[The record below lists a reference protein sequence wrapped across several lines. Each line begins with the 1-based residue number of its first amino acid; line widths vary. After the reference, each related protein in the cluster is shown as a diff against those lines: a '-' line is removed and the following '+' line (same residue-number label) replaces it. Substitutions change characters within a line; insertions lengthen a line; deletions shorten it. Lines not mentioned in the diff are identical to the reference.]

1 MRRPRA
7 FLLLLLLVLSGGAT
21 AGTVVVQHDR
31 TPVMD
36 GAKTIALLSKG
47 TRLTVSKTNGDWF
60 GVRITVSGKVAFGWV
75 HRKHVKAPEQAA
87 GLEAEAEQEF
97 ARLKAKAEALTKEGR
112 FAEAMEVA
120 DGFPARYWKTK
131 AGSRM
136 RQYGLELE
144 KRAGGNLP
152 TTPTPTPTPSPKGK
166 ASDMEKKAEAEFK
179 KRKAQADKLAKEGK
193 LAEALQALDG
203 FPAQYARTKWAQEI
217 GKLRAELQKK
227 GQFLTADVRQAI
239 ERLVGEGKY
248 DVALERLK
256 TARGTVPES
265 NPEAKATT
273 GYIELH
279 KKTAAIEPGK
289 TPSDFVA
296 ADPYKDDKTYH
307 RALSGLLHV
316 IGPQGKQIKLTM
328 GKHTMGINVPT
339 VAQQVAGA
347 KQAMALYP
355 WSANLHFFLARVYAR
370 DGKLAEALAAYAR
383 AIALDHGHT
392 ITSLEAELERAR
404 VLVRQKKANQAVQH
418 LKPALAR
425 RPKDFLLHAALG
437 DAYLGA
443 GQKSRAVAAWKQ
455 SLKLNAMQIE
465 LPARIRQAEGRPAA
479 AKPRQKLALPELFK
493 SVQDSCVMVN
503 AIREVKGKKAVSN
516 GSGFVIRSDGLIA
529 TNFHVIATGGK
540 IVVRVKREGKFVVI
554 PDVQVVL
561 LAPLQDIELLK
572 VDARQHRF
580 RPVRLGTAKDVLPG
594 EDVVVVG
601 NPGGGNVILDYTIT
615 RGIVS
620 NRDRVINNN
629 HFIQTDAGINP
640 GNSGGPMFNMKGE
653 VIGMVTLR
661 AMLMTRVGLALHV
674 DAVKGLLP
682 STFPISQ

>member
-1 MRRPRA
+1 MRSPRVP
-7 FLLLLLLVLSGGAT
+7 LLLLLLATALSGIAGG
-21 AGTVVVQHDR
+21 GTVVVQHDR

-60 GVRITVSGKVAFGWV
+60 GVRVTVSGKVAFGWV

-97 ARLKAKAEALTKEGR
+97 ARLKARAEALAKEGK
-112 FAEAMEVA
+112 FAEAVEVA

-152 TTPTPTPTPSPKGK
+152 TTPTPGPSPKGK
-166 ASDMEKKAEAEFK
+166 ASDLEKKAEAEFK

-193 LAEALQALDG
+193 LAEALKALDG
-203 FPAQYARTKWAQEI
+203 FPAQYARTKWAKEI
-217 GKLRAELQKK
+217 GKLRADVQKK

-248 DVALERLK
+248 GEAQERLK
-256 TARGTVPES
+256 AARGTVPES
-265 NPEAKATT
+265 NPEAKATK

-279 KKTAAIEPGK
+279 KKAAAIEPGK

-296 ADPYKDDKTYH
+296 ADPYKDDKTYL

-316 IGPQGKQIKLTM
+316 IGPQGKRINLKM

-339 VAQQVAGA
+339 VAQQIAGA
-347 KQAMALYP
+347 KKAMALYP

-370 DGKLAEALAAYAR
+370 DGKPAEALAAYAR

-392 ITSLEAELERAR
+392 IVSLEAELERAR

-455 SLKLNAMQIE
+455 SFKLNAMQIE

-479 AKPRQKLALPELFK
+479 AKPRPKLALPELFK

-503 AIREVKGKKAVSN
+503 AIRQIKGKKAVSN

-529 TNFHVIATGGK
+529 TNFHVIAMGGK

-561 LAPLQDIELLK
+561 LAPLQDIALLK

-580 RPVRLGTAKDVLPG
+580 RPVPLGTAKDVLPG

-640 GNSGGPMFNMKGE
+640 GNS
-653 VIGMVTLR
+653 
-661 AMLMTRVGLALHV
+661 
-674 DAVKGLLP
+674 
-682 STFPISQ
+682 